1 VDVCRLD
8 VYNPRIADSP
18 DTSAAPAR
26 RPSRG
31 ARRRTPRKGDLTE
44 QAILDTAERLLAER
58 PLSEIPIDELARG
71 AGISRPS
78 FYFYFESREAIL
90 RALSERMSE
99 ELYSSSRVW
108 LRRVHESTADAI
120 RRALEANVVLWREH
134 GPVLRATLQASER
147 DPEMRRFWD
156 DVWRRFVDAT
166 AEQIERERAAGL
178 APSTPAARSLASVL
192 ITMNHQSFYQASL
205 SRHPAKTYREL
216 VDVLV
221 TVWLRS
227 VYGAD

>member
-1 VDVCRLD
+1 MPA
-8 VYNPRIADSP
+8 PR
-18 DTSAAPAR
+18 TAR
-26 RPSRG
+26 A
-31 ARRRTPRKGDLTE
+31 ARRRTARKGYLTE

-58 PLSEIPIDELARG
+58 PLSEIAIDELARG

-90 RALSERMSE
+90 RTLSERISE
-99 ELYSSSRVW
+99 ELYRSSQVW
-108 LRRVHESTADAI
+108 LRRVDESPAEAI
-120 RRALEANVVLWREH
+120 RRALEANVALWREQV
-134 GPVLRATLQASER
+134 GINVSRDADRER
-147 DPEMRRFWD
+147 DAELRRFWD

-178 APSTPAARSLASVL
+178 APPTPAARSLASALV
-192 ITMNHQSFYQASL
+192 TMNHQSFYQASL
-205 SRHPAKTYREL
+205 SRRPAKAYREL

-227 VYGAD
+227 IYGADGAG

>member
-1 VDVCRLD
+1 MAASQD
-8 VYNPRIADSP
+8 P
-18 DTSAAPAR
+18 SAMPAR
-26 RPSRG
+26 RTARA

-58 PLSEIPIDELARG
+58 PLSEIAIDELARG

-99 ELYSSSRVW
+99 ALYRSSQVW
-108 LRRVHESTADAI
+108 LRRADESAGEAI

-134 GPVLRATLQASER
+134 APVLRATLQASER
-147 DPEMRRFWD
+147 DAEMRRFWD

-178 APSTPAARSLASVL
+178 APPTPALRSLASAL

-205 SRHPAKTYREL
+205 SRRPAKVYREL

-221 TVWLRS
+221 TVWLRAI
-227 VYGAD
+227 YGADGAG

>member
-1 VDVCRLD
+1 M
-8 VYNPRIADSP
+8 AASQDS
-18 DTSAAPAR
+18 SAMPAR
-26 RPSRG
+26 RTARA

-58 PLSEIPIDELARG
+58 PLSEIAIDELARG

-99 ELYSSSRVW
+99 ALYRSSQVW
-108 LRRVHESTADAI
+108 LRRADESPAEAI

-134 GPVLRATLQASER
+134 APVLRATLQASER
-147 DPEMRRFWD
+147 DAELRRFWD

-178 APSTPAARSLASVL
+178 APPTPAARPLASAL

-205 SRHPAKTYREL
+205 SRRPAKAYREL

-227 VYGAD
+227 IYGADGAG

>member
-1 VDVCRLD
+1 MPA
-8 VYNPRIADSP
+8 PR
-18 DTSAAPAR
+18 TAR
-26 RPSRG
+26 A

-58 PLSEIPIDELARG
+58 PLSEIAIDELARG

-90 RALSERMSE
+90 RTLSERISE
-99 ELYSSSRVW
+99 ELYRSSQVW
-108 LRRVHESTADAI
+108 LRRVDESPAEAM
-120 RRALEANVVLWREH
+120 RRALEANVALWREH
-134 GPVLRATLQASER
+134 GPVLRATVQASER
-147 DPEMRRFWD
+147 DAEVRRFWD
-156 DVWRRFVDAT
+156 DVGRRFVDAT

-178 APSTPAARSLASVL
+178 APPTPAARSLASVL
-192 ITMNHQSFYQASL
+192 ITMNHQAFYQASL
-205 SRHPAKTYREL
+205 SRRPAKAYREL

-227 VYGAD
+227 VYGEG